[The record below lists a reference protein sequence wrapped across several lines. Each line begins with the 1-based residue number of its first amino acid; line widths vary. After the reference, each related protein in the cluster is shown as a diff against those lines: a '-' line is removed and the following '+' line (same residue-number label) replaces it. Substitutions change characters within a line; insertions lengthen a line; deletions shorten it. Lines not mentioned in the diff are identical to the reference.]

1 MLIHE
6 LMSLIGP
13 KCADRRATSG
23 SAGSYRQFGRKR
35 EKKEKE
41 TENRMRKGTKR
52 TARKGKWMGKGF
64 ASNFFGFLDPFLNMY
79 NTKLDRMIT

>member
-1 MLIHE
+1 
-6 LMSLIGP
+6 
-13 KCADRRATSG
+13 
-23 SAGSYRQFGRKR
+23 
-35 EKKEKE
+35 
-41 TENRMRKGTKR
+41 MRKGTKR